1 MKKYHFFG
9 MMARLKLINRWSLM
23 RNTREENLAEH
34 SLEVAMIAHAL
45 AVIGNCYLDKNLNEE
60 RIALLGMY
68 HDAAEIITGDLPT
81 PVKYHDDRIRDNYK
95 ELEKE
100 AQGTLLKLLPEK
112 MWGSYQDII
121 YQETTAQED
130 EYLLKLLKAADKI
143 SAYIKCVEEEQTGN
157 RDFSSA
163 KESTYKALSDMNL
176 EEVGLFMEMFMESY
190 GLDLDTMS
198 KDLHAD

>member
-1 MKKYHFFG
+1 MEKYHFFG

-45 AVIGNCYLDKNLNEE
+45 AVIGNTYLGKSLNEE
-60 RIALLGMY
+60 KIALLGMY

-81 PVKYHDDRIRDNYK
+81 PVKYHDDHIRDNYK
-95 ELEKE
+95 DLEKE
-100 AQGTLLKLLPEK
+100 AQSTLLNLLPRE
-112 MWGSYQDII
+112 MWDSYRDII
-121 YQETTAQED
+121 YQEAAPED
-130 EYLLKLLKAADKI
+130 AYLLRLLKAADKI

-157 RDFSSA
+157 RDFASA
-163 KESTYKALSDMNL
+163 KDSTYRALMEMDI
-176 EEVGLFMEMFMESY
+176 EEVGLFMELFMESY

-198 KDLHAD
+198 KELHAE

>member
-1 MKKYHFFG
+1 MEKYHFFG

-45 AVIGNCYLDKNLNEE
+45 AVIGNRYLGKSLNED

-95 ELEKE
+95 DLEKE
-100 AQGTLLKLLPEK
+100 AQSTLLKLLPAE
-112 MWGSYQDII
+112 MWDSYRDII
-121 YQETTAQED
+121 YQETAPED

-157 RDFSSA
+157 RDFASA
-163 KESTYKALSDMNL
+163 KESTCRALEDMNL
-176 EEVGLFMEMFMESY
+176 EEVGLFMELFMESY

-198 KDLHAD
+198 KDLQAD